1 MFPASLGQGHQPMS
15 LKAIDEIPHQKRK
28 NICTFIDYSITLQDG
43 YWELLVTELGF
54 NETDSKNFLLA
65 FAKKQSPTDNL
76 LRECGYRNYK
86 IVTLSHVLKKI
97 GLVKLVAENLENLEE
112 ISSPVL
118 PNAQYGFGGMHF
130 YDKPRR
136 PTESDSSSSSHSGG
150 TDVEK
155 IGGIDTT
162 HHSYADIKKGTKNF
176 ASEMKLGAG
185 AFGKVYKVVLKN
197 TVYACKVLTMTTNNT
212 HMSLRGKYK
221 GNTDLRNELRY
232 LADYRHPHIVP
243 LYGWSVDGDNPCLIY
258 EYMKNG
264 SLQDCLQRLREK
276 ESLSWLTRLNVAC
289 GAARGLRFLHEE
301 KSKPLIHGD
310 IKTANILLGDSYHAK
325 LGDFGLA
332 REGPSRHKTGSYID
346 LGDEHT
352 PGTIGYLAPEYLQS
366 KKLSV
371 EVDTYAFGVVLHE
384 LYTGRRAFDRNQK
397 RAVTLLRDYMD
408 DLANGLGRGGL
419 EGAEDRLFEHQSPEL
434 ERLPRI
440 IALRF
445 VRLALGCCHER
456 RNKRP
461 SMLAILTRLEA
472 ICADIKMLPKEQVS
486 DTSSTDLTPNAS
498 ITSNKPQLG
507 KPSSP
512 NLRTNDMR
520 YDTRNLIP
528 VESEDPSLV
537 MPSQNIESSIP
548 HKNSDIYAPPGVDAV
563 NEALKQLELKNSI
576 KSNSEAR
583 SYTPSRENSVFENQK
598 PNPIPSR
605 ENSVFEGYTPQP
617 HISIPQYFSNVMY
630 HHPHAAAAVP
640 VNWDPS
646 GHNML
651 PISPVFSM
659 WPPQMP
665 HNIPVLGPYSPYVSG
680 PSYPT
685 QGAQQYGQVPFPN
698 TPDFLGIP
706 SGMDQNDPSDSKPGN
721 TPVSPSTPGLVST
734 PEPFDSLELNQPL
747 HVTTAQSPQVSNPFT
762 NSNINGG
769 YSNLPPSNPFHISG
783 GNDAHFSTPQQYDQF
798 SPTSKPEAENSHQR
812 SSTSAD
818 NEGISPPRTYS
829 VKVSGP
835 KASLLDNLDNI
846 EDEDLNL
853 SVSHYFSK

>member
-1 MFPASLGQGHQPMS
+1 MLPAASGHQPFS
-15 LKAIDEIPHQKRK
+15 HKVIDDIPHQKRK
-28 NICTFIDYSITLQDG
+28 NICTFIDYSITLRDG
-43 YWELLVTELGF
+43 YWEHLVEELGF
-54 NETDSKNFLLA
+54 SETDSKNFLLG
-65 FAKKQSPTDNL
+65 FAKNQSPTENL

-86 IVTLSHVLKKI
+86 ILTLSHVLKKI
-97 GLVKLVAENLENLEE
+97 GLMKLVAENLENLDEC
-112 ISSPVL
+112 SSPVS
-118 PNAQYGFGGMHF
+118 PPKISMFGMMP
-130 YDKPRR
+130 YYKPRR

-155 IGGIDTT
+155 LGGIDTT
-162 HHSYADIKKGTKNF
+162 HYSYADIKVGTKNF

-264 SLQDCLQRLREK
+264 SLQDCLQRLKEK

-310 IKTANILLGDSYHAK
+310 IKTANILLGDSFHAK

-332 REGPSRHKTGSYID
+332 REGPRRHKTGSYID

-397 RAVTLLRDYMD
+397 KALTYLRDYMD
-408 DLANGLGRGGL
+408 DLASGLGPGGPD
-419 EGAEDRLFEHQSPEL
+419 EAEDRLYEHQSPEL
-434 ERLPRI
+434 DRLPKP

-445 VRLALGCCHER
+445 VRLALACCHVR

-461 SMLAILTRLEA
+461 SMLTTLTRLEA
-472 ICADIKMLPKEQVS
+472 ICDDVSNLVTHQKDITTVSATNISPKYPSVS
-486 DTSSTDLTPNAS
+486 
-498 ITSNKPQLG
+498 SNQPQMS
-507 KPSSP
+507 KISPSV
-512 NLRTNDMR
+512 RTNETK

-528 VESEDPSLV
+528 VESEDPSLI
-537 MPSQNIESSIP
+537 MQPHNIEASIP
-548 HKNSDIYAPPGVDAV
+548 HKNSNIYVAPGINTV
-563 NEALKQLELKNSI
+563 NEALRQLDLKNHDF
-576 KSNSEAR
+576 KD
-583 SYTPSRENSVFENQK
+583 SYSAQNQVLSRENSVFES
-598 PNPIPSR
+598 PNPGVMPNPTPSR
-605 ENSVFEGYTPQP
+605 ENSVFEGYTPHP
-617 HISIPQYFSNVMY
+617 HISTPQYPSNIMY
-630 HHPHAAAAVP
+630 HPAP
-640 VNWDPS
+640 GMINWRGVQDHVAHS
-646 GHNML
+646 ML
-651 PISPVFSM
+651 PVSPVFSM

-665 HNIPVLGPYSPYVSG
+665 HNVPVMGPYSPYPSG
-680 PSYPT
+680 QNFVRGPT
-685 QGAQQYGQVPFPN
+685 QYSNAPFPPN
-698 TPDFLGIP
+698 APNYLSIP
-706 SGMDQNDPSDSKPGN
+706 APGSEQCDHLDPKVGHV
-721 TPVSPSTPGLVST
+721 PVSPGTPGLVST
-734 PEPFDSLELNQPL
+734 PEAFNSLELNQPL
-747 HVTTAQSPQVSNPFT
+747 QVTSAHSPLPPNPF
-762 NSNINGG
+762 NINLNGG
-769 YSNLPPSNPFHISG
+769 YPNLSCSIPNQNPPHNIQSNPQLYSLPYRLETSQHTKSTAVSEPPS
-783 GNDAHFSTPQQYDQF
+783 
-798 SPTSKPEAENSHQR
+798 SPR
-812 SSTSAD
+812 
-818 NEGISPPRTYS
+818 YS

-835 KASLLDNLDNI
+835 KADLLDNLDNI
-846 EDEDLNL
+846 EDADSSL
-853 SVSHYFSK
+853 SVSDFFSTGK